1 MNVKQIISLVSG
13 LSIGLDEP
21 TESDSV
27 IFLKYLNLAYF
38 EILRA
43 TILKNPIYPKIRQT
57 VQVTD
62 GVLDTTSSGIYSIR
76 KIYLPDSNAALT
88 ETNIDS
94 ILESDPSLSQTSTSP
109 YSYYYDSGLVQV
121 YPKYTGLIG
130 IFYSP
135 SAEML
140 EIGSVSTDIFIP
152 ELYHSVLVDGTCYYL
167 FQSETGFKNELKMQT
182 VMQRWS
188 DGKTQLMA
196 YLTSLGGQKYF
207 STYSAV

>member
-38 EILRA
+38 EILSA
-43 TILKNPIYPKIRQT
+43 TILKNPIYPKIRET

-62 GVLDTTSSGIYSIR
+62 GVLDTTSSGVYSIR
-76 KIYLPDSNAALT
+76 KIYLPDSNTGLK

-94 ILESDPSLSQTSTSP
+94 ILESDPSLSKTSTSP
-109 YSYYYDSGLVQV
+109 AFYYYDSGLVQV
-121 YPKYTGLIG
+121 YPKYSGSIG

-135 SAEML
+135 TPEML
-140 EIGSVSTDIFIP
+140 NIDSVTTDIFIP
-152 ELYHSVLVDGTCYYL
+152 ELYHCVLIDGASYYL
-167 FQSETGFKNELKMQT
+167 FLSETGFKNEAKMQAAL
-182 VMQRWS
+182 QRWV
-188 DGKTQLMA
+188 DGKTRLTA
-196 YLTSLGGQKYF
+196 YLSALGGQKYF